1 METSAQREAG
11 FKRVK
16 DAIRKRDISEVSWT
30 LLDLAVDEMQVNA
43 GQTSMGKTALMEL
56 IRTIS
61 IQKNQAGMDSRMEK
75 VEELKE
81 WLRKAS

>member
-1 METSAQREAG
+1 METSAGRGVA

>member
-1 METSAQREAG
+1 MESNGDRSAG
-11 FKRVK
+11 YKRVK

-30 LLDLAVDEMQVNA
+30 LLDLAIDELHEA
-43 GQTSMGKTALMEL
+43 GQTSLGKTALMEL

-61 IQKNQAGMDSRMEK
+61 IQKNTAHMEGRMEK

>member
-1 METSAQREAG
+1 METNAARGAA

-30 LLDLAVDEMQVNA
+30 LLDLAVDEMQE
-43 GQTSMGKTALMEL
+43 GGSTSMSKTGLMEL

-61 IQKNQAGMDSRMEK
+61 IQKNSTAMETRMEK
-75 VEELKE
+75 VKELKE

>member
-1 METSAQREAG
+1 MESNGGRDTG

-30 LLDLAVDEMQVNA
+30 LLDLAIDELQAEGV
-43 GQTSMGKTALMEL
+43 TSLGKTALMEL

-61 IQKNQAGMDSRMEK
+61 IQKNTAHMEGRMEK

>member
-1 METSAQREAG
+1 METNAARGAA

-30 LLDLAVDEMQVNA
+30 LLDLAVDEMQEGSA
-43 GQTSMGKTALMEL
+43 TSMSKTGLMEL

-61 IQKNQAGMDSRMEK
+61 IQKNQAGMDTRMEK

>member
-30 LLDLAVDEMQVNA
+30 LLDLAVDEMQGVGA
-43 GQTSMGKTALMEL
+43 TSMGKTALMEL

>member
-61 IQKNQAGMDSRMEK
+61 IQKNQAGMD
-75 VEELKE
+75 
-81 WLRKAS
+81 